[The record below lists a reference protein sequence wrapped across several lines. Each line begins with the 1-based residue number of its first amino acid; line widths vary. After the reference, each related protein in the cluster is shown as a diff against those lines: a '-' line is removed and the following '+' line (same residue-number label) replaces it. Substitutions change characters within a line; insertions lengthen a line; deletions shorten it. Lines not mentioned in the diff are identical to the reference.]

1 MKIYGADICI
11 DCRNAKAVF
20 ATRGLELEF
29 VDITENTT
37 NLKEFLALR
46 DKETLFDPVRERGG
60 IGIPCFVN
68 ADGTLSLNLD
78 EAMSWIGQPP
88 VAQEELPEKREEGG
102 CSTCN

>member
-46 DKETLFDPVRERGG
+46 DKEKLFDPVRERGG
-60 IGIPCFVN
+60 IGIPCFVKE
-68 ADGTLSLNLD
+68 DGTLSLDLD